1 MVTYRSQSSG
11 SGCTCGMYPSV
22 KYIKYNKRPT
32 ILSVSLKLRQRRT
45 LLAHQFSLRA
55 SPHCQKSQRDTQNP
69 ASEKHYIFLL
79 RYPAEYPTTSSIIT
93 ESNTLCF
100 GSLRILHITLTKPL
114 SPFAKQSIEAPM
126 PLPGFFFVPFLTTK
140 KKPPVLP
147 GRNRFPRDR
156 IHSAHSAYPT
166 AVPHSF
172 LCVVRFPLPPSFHKP
187 E

>member
-140 KKPPVLP
+140 KK
-147 GRNRFPRDR
+147 
-156 IHSAHSAYPT
+156 T
-166 AVPHSF
+166 ARPSGQK
-172 LCVVRFPLPPSFHKP
+172 PLP
-187 E
+187 